1 MDEWH
6 VKQLN
11 TLSKL
16 IQPNWHFAD
25 VGVARGEMTDLL
37 LPLMD
42 KGHLFE
48 ADPFSYSQLEKKY
61 ASFDK
66 LTLNNNAVYSEEGF
80 VDFSVNGEFIG
91 GISKHTQHES
101 GNNVKV
107 KTITLDKYFKD
118 RKINLIKID
127 VEGAEFEVLKG
138 AKQLMNSQ
146 SPVFQVEFHWDEDW
160 TDENLEFIKKS
171 DYYIYDLNLEKIN
184 LKNRPYQA
192 ILAKGEL

>member
-66 LTLNNNAVYSEEGF
+66 LTLIIMR
-80 VDFSVNGEFIG
+80 FIAR
-91 GISKHTQHES
+91 
-101 GNNVKV
+101 KV
-107 KTITLDKYFKD
+107 L
-118 RKINLIKID
+118 LI
-127 VEGAEFEVLKG
+127 FL
-138 AKQLMNSQ
+138 
-146 SPVFQVEFHWDEDW
+146 
-160 TDENLEFIKKS
+160 
-171 DYYIYDLNLEKIN
+171 
-184 LKNRPYQA
+184 
-192 ILAKGEL
+192 

>member
-6 VKQLN
+6 IKQLN

-16 IQPNWHFAD
+16 IKPNWHFAD

-37 LPLMD
+37 SPLMD
-42 KGHLFE
+42 KGYLFE
-48 ADPFSYSQLEKKY
+48 ADPSTYSQLEKKY

-91 GISKHTQHES
+91 GIAKHTQNKSVES
-101 GNNVKV
+101 VKV

-118 RKINLIKID
+118 KKINLIKID

-138 AKQLMNSQ
+138 AKELMNSQ
-146 SPVFQVEFHWDEDW
+146 SPIFQVEFHWDEDW

-171 DYYIYDLNLEKIN
+171 EYYIYDLNLKKIN

-192 ILAKGEL
+192 ILLKGEL